1 MKHATNRGH
10 GKRCSI
16 FRDYRGRVAVE
27 PYPRNLAFSS
37 TYNFRDVGG
46 YPGLDGRTVRWRRLF
61 RADSLHRL
69 EGDDWAAFGALGVRT
84 VVDLRRGFE
93 VAEHGRVPEA
103 DGLTYHNPVLEH
115 VDWKDVPYPGGV
127 VHERWLADRYLD
139 FTEAGRAGLAAALSV
154 IADPAA
160 APVVVHCMAGKDR
173 TGVVCALALS
183 LLGVSD
189 DDIATDYA
197 LTEAAMARLT
207 AYLREHDP
215 AAIEGQDHMFDSP
228 REAMLL
234 FLEDMGRMYGSVE
247 KYVRTIG
254 VTADQI
260 AAIRDSL
267 LTRWA

>member
-1 MKHATNRGH
+1 
-10 GKRCSI
+10 
-16 FRDYRGRVAVE
+16 VAAE
-27 PYPRNLAFSS
+27 PFPRNLSFSA

-46 YPGLDGRTVRWRRLF
+46 YPGLNGRTVRWRRLF

-69 EGDDWAAFGALGVRT
+69 AGDDLAAFEALGVRT
-84 VVDLRRGFE
+84 VVDLRRN
-93 VAEHGRVPEA
+93 AEIEQFGRVPEA
-103 DGLTYHNPVLEH
+103 GGHTYHHLVLEH
-115 VDWKDVPYPGGV
+115 LDWKEVPYPGGL
-127 VHERWLADRYLD
+127 VHERWIADRYLN
-139 FTEAGRAGLAAALSV
+139 FTEDGRAGLAAALSV

-173 TGVVCALALS
+173 TGVVCALTLA

-197 LTEAAMARLT
+197 LTESAMVALT

-215 AAIEGQDHMFDSP
+215 AAIEGLDHWYQSP

-234 FLEDMGRMYGSVE
+234 FLDDMRRLYGSVE

-254 VTADQI
+254 VTADQV
-260 AAIRDSL
+260 AAMRESL
-267 LTRWA
+267 LTARAEKQPKKN

>member
-1 MKHATNRGH
+1 MA
-10 GKRCSI
+10 
-16 FRDYRGRVAVE
+16 AE

-46 YPGLDGRTVRWRRLF
+46 YPALDGRTVRWRRLF

-84 VVDLRRGFE
+84 VVDLRRATE
-93 VAEHGRVPEA
+93 VAQYGRVPEA
-103 DGLTYHNPVLEH
+103 EGLRYHNLVLEH
-115 VDWKDVPYPGGV
+115 LDWTEVPYPGGV
-127 VHERWLADRYLD
+127 VHERWLADRYLN
-139 FTEAGRAGLAAALSV
+139 FTEDGRAGLAAALSV

-173 TGVVCALALS
+173 TGVVCALTLS

-189 DDIATDYA
+189 SDIATDYA
-197 LTEAAMARLT
+197 LTESAMAVLT

-215 AAIEGQDHMFDSP
+215 EAIEGQDHMFDSP

-234 FLEDMGRMYGSVE
+234 FLQDMRRLHGSVE
-247 KYVRTIG
+247 KYARTIG

-260 AAIRDSL
+260 AALRESL
-267 LTRWA
+267 LTA

>member
-1 MKHATNRGH
+1 VEA
-10 GKRCSI
+10 
-16 FRDYRGRVAVE
+16 E

-69 EGDDWAAFGALGVRT
+69 EGDDWAAFDALGVRT
-84 VVDLRRGFE
+84 VVDLRRNAE
-93 VAEHGRVPEA
+93 VTQFGRVPEA
-103 DGLTYHNPVLEH
+103 GGLSYHNLVLEH
-115 VDWKDVPYPGGV
+115 LNWNDVPYPGGV
-127 VHERWLADRYLD
+127 VHERWLADRYLN
-139 FTEAGRAGLAAALSV
+139 FTEDGRAGLAAALSV

-173 TGVVCALALS
+173 TGVVCALTLS

-197 LTEAAMARLT
+197 LTESAMVALT
-207 AYLREHDP
+207 AYLWEHNP

-234 FLEDMGRMYGSVE
+234 FLDDMRRLYGSVE

-260 AAIRDSL
+260 AAMRESL
-267 LTRWA
+267 LTMLPPAPGPSDGAENRPKTD